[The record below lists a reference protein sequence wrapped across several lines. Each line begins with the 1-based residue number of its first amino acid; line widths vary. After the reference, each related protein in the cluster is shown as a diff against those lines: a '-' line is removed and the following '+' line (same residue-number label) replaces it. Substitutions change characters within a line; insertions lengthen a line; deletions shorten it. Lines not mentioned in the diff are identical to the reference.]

1 MHKLQV
7 PTERLEPSQDGPKP
21 SDEPKR
27 QDPNRLEEQSA
38 SRDQCA
44 RAMEART
51 ELEPGRP
58 A

>member
-7 PTERLEPSQDGPKP
+7 TTERLEPSQDGPKP
-21 SDEPKR
+21 SDEPKS

-44 RAMEART
+44 RATEART
-51 ELEPGRP
+51 ELEPS
-58 A
+58 